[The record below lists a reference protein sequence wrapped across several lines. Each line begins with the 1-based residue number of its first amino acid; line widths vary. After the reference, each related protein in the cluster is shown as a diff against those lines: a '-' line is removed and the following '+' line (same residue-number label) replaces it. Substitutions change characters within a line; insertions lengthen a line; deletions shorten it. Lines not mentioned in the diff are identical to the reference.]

1 MLQQQQLQQQQQ
13 QGPGWG
19 AADAATARAPPAAA
33 PAGAPSDVDI
43 ADRAET
49 LSTIKQLLLL
59 YDEEEQQMPAW
70 GNPLTPWAPGQSSA
84 SQAPSLAMQQAQLQ
98 QQMQLQQL
106 HQQHQLLQ
114 QQQLQQQE
122 QQGPG
127 WVAADAATAKAPP
140 AAAAARAP
148 RKVGIG
154 DRGQLNIIK
163 RLLLQVQKE
172 ELLLRPTRDD
182 TTEQEDEAADVDPK
196 IPK

>member
-1 MLQQQQLQQQQQ
+1 MQQMQQQQEQQLLLQQQQQ
-13 QGPGWG
+13 Q
-19 AADAATARAPPAAA
+19 
-33 PAGAPSDVDI
+33 
-43 ADRAET
+43 
-49 LSTIKQLLLL
+49 
-59 YDEEEQQMPAW
+59 MPAW
-70 GNPLTPWAPGQSSA
+70 ANPLTPWAPGQSSA

-140 AAAAARAP
+140 AAAAAGAP
-148 RKVGIG
+148 SNVGIG
-154 DRGQLNIIK
+154 DRVQLNIIK

-172 ELLLRPTRDD
+172 ELLLHHTLDD
-182 TTEQEDEAADVDPK
+182 STEQEEEPADVDPK
-196 IPK
+196 RPNNASKSFLGSQDQSSHLRRGQDPASDVKKMMLLPMGK

>member
-1 MLQQQQLQQQQQ
+1 M
-13 QGPGWG
+13 G
-19 AADAATARAPPAAA
+19 
-33 PAGAPSDVDI
+33 I
-43 ADRAET
+43 ADRAEET

-127 WVAADAATAKAPP
+127 WVAADAATAQAPP
-140 AAAAARAP
+140 AAAAAGATN
-148 RKVGIG
+148 KMG
-154 DRGQLNIIK
+154 NK
-163 RLLLQVQKE
+163 LLLEIKKE
-172 ELLLRPTRDD
+172 ELLSHPTLDD
-182 TTEQEDEAADVDPK
+182 TTAAEGRDPQHHNK
-196 IPK
+196 AIWAARTRAAT